1 MTNKSIKGSIGAGYI
16 FSIMPDSIKSFLI
29 NKLSEAELE
38 RINSALKSVKTITLP
53 NKTRILQEFILQ
65 LKQGRLRKE
74 IEIDRSLIATL
85 TVISIMVVSAFIY
98 AQIVMRSTSEIVQF
112 IESVLENGGMHVIVF
127 PFLWGI
133 VRSEYKRNPIAI
145 IFTTKNPL
153 LDISLAI
160 IAGLVMA
167 VIFIDQSWSRSY
179 ISSGVLWY
187 FILITAITVGPV
199 TEEIFFRYFLFYRS
213 GEKYGYVLCGFVS
226 SLLFAAVHL
235 PDSFLLFARYAISGI
250 LLCGICY
257 ARKTVFTSFIAHTT
271 TNLIVMLL

>member
-16 FSIMPDSIKSFLI
+16 FSIMPDGIKSSLM
-29 NKLSEAELE
+29 NKFSEAELE
-38 RINSALKSVKTITLP
+38 KINTALKSVKTITLQ

-65 LKQGRLRKE
+65 LKQARLRKE
-74 IEIDRSLIATL
+74 SEVDRSLTATL

-98 AQIVMRSTSEIVQF
+98 AQLVMRSTSEVVQF
-112 IESVLENGGMHVIVF
+112 IESILENGGMHIIVF

-133 VRSEYKRNPIAI
+133 VRSEYKQNPIAI
-145 IFTTKNPL
+145 IFTTRNPL

-160 IAGLVMA
+160 TAGLVMA

-179 ISSGVLWY
+179 ISSRVLWY
-187 FILITAITVGPV
+187 FILVTGITVGPAA
-199 TEEIFFRYFLFYRS
+199 EEIFFRYFLFYRS
-213 GEKYGYVLCGFVS
+213 GEKYGYVLCGVAS

-235 PDSFLLFARYAISGI
+235 PDSFLLFARYVISGA

-257 ARKTVFTSFIAHTT
+257 ARKTVFTSFIAHAT
-271 TNLIVMLL
+271 TNLIVILS

>member
-1 MTNKSIKGSIGAGYI
+1 MIDKSIKGSIGAGYI
-16 FSIMPDSIKSFLI
+16 FSIMPDSIKSSLM
-29 NKLSEAELE
+29 NKFTEPELE
-38 RINSALKSVKTITLP
+38 KINSALKSVKMITLP
-53 NKTRILQEFILQ
+53 NRIRILQEFLLQ
-65 LKQGRLRKE
+65 LKQSRLRKE
-74 IEIDRSLIATL
+74 SEIERSLIATL

-112 IESVLENGGMHVIVF
+112 IESVLENGGMHIIVF

-133 VRSEYKRNPIAI
+133 VRSEYKRNPIGI

-160 IAGLVMA
+160 IVALIMA
-167 VIFIDQSWSRSY
+167 IIFIDQSWSRDH
-179 ISSGVLWY
+179 ISSRVLWY
-187 FILITAITVGPV
+187 FILSTAITIGPA

-213 GEKYGYVLCGFVS
+213 GEKYGYVLCGIVS

-235 PDSFLLFARYAISGI
+235 PDSFLLFTRYLISGT

-257 ARKTVFTSFIAHTT
+257 ARKTVFTSFIAHAA
-271 TNLIVMLL
+271 TNLIVMLS